1 MIASSFPEI
10 YLVRQLLGQQKH
22 RYLSNLT

>member
-22 RYLSNLT
+22 TYLSNLT